1 VSAAVGSRAWLPDR
15 VGALPAYRRGWP
27 ASASD
32 SSITDV
38 PSPQSL
44 LDELSWRGLI
54 AESSQGVEARLA
66 KGPISAYVGFD
77 ASARSLHVGNLVQGF
92 VLTHLQRFGGTPFIV
107 VGGGTGMIGDPSGK
121 SSERNLLDDE
131 QIRANS
137 AAIRSQLER
146 FVDFSPGPNQAQM
159 VDNREWLADWKLLDF
174 LRDIGKHFSVP
185 YMLAKD
191 SVQQRLGAGM
201 SFTEFSYMT
210 LQSADFLQLYRNRGV
225 EMQMGG
231 ADQWGNIT
239 AGLELIRRVV
249 GREEGEEPAAFAMCS
264 PLLLTRDGKK
274 MGKSEKGA
282 VFLNPAMTSPYDF
295 FQYWL
300 NDDDALVAQ
309 HLRWLTLKEADEIYE
324 IEEQH
329 LKAPH
334 QRPAQR
340 ALAYDLTARVHG
352 KEEADKQVRVADAAF
367 SGAPITDPEVLDVL
381 YDAIDHYEF
390 ADGDTADAL
399 SLAVASGLVTS
410 KSEGRRLLEQGG
422 LSINGERVSDGA
434 AALPALIDGRYLV
447 LRAGKKRLVIGRLAA
462 G

>member
-1 VSAAVGSRAWLPDR
+1 M
-15 VGALPAYRRGWP
+15 
-27 ASASD
+27 
-32 SSITDV
+32 
-38 PSPQSL
+38 PSPKEL
-44 LDELSWRGLI
+44 LAELSWRGLV
-54 AESSQGVEARLA
+54 ADSSQGVEARLA

-92 VLTHLQRFGGTPFIV
+92 VLTHLQRHGGTPFIV

-121 SSERNLLDDE
+121 SSERNLLDDD

-137 AAIRSQLER
+137 AAIQAQLER
-146 FVDFSPGPNQAQM
+146 FVDFSPGANQAQM
-159 VDNREWLADWKLLDF
+159 VDNREWLADWRLLDF

-210 LQSADFLQLYRNRGV
+210 LQSADFLQLYRQRGV

-249 GREEGEEPAAFAMCS
+249 GREEGEEPAAYAMCS

-282 VFLNPAMTSPYDF
+282 VFLDPTMTSPYDF
-295 FQYWL
+295 YQYWL

-309 HLRWLTLKEADEIYE
+309 HLRWLTLMTAPQVYE

-329 LKAPH
+329 EKAPDK
-334 QRPAQR
+334 RPAQR
-340 ALAYDLTARVHG
+340 ALAHDLTARVHG
-352 KEEADKQVRVADAAF
+352 KAEADRQVRVADAAF

-381 YDAIDHYEF
+381 FDAIDHYEF
-390 ADGDTADAL
+390 GDEISSLSPLDLAL
-399 SLAVASGLVTS
+399 ASGLVSS
-410 KSEGRRLLEQGG
+410 KSEGRRLQEQGG
-422 LSINGERVSDGA
+422 LSVNGERVSDGTA
-434 AALPALIDGRYLV
+434 AMPQLIDGRYLV
-447 LRAGKKRLVIGRLAA
+447 LRAGKKRLLIARHRA
-462 G
+462 

>member
-1 VSAAVGSRAWLPDR
+1 MPK
-15 VGALPAYRRGWP
+15 
-27 ASASD
+27 
-32 SSITDV
+32 T
-38 PSPQSL
+38 L

-54 AESSQGVEARLA
+54 AESSQGVDARLA
-66 KGPISAYVGFD
+66 KGPIKAYVGFD

-92 VLTHLQRFGGTPFIV
+92 VLTHLQRYGGTPYIV

-121 SSERNLLDDE
+121 SSERNLLNDE
-131 QIRANS
+131 QIKSNA
-137 AAIRSQLER
+137 AAIQAQLEN
-146 FVDFSPGPNQAQM
+146 FVDFSPAPNQAQM

-185 YMLAKD
+185 YMLSKD

-210 LQSADFLQLYRNRGV
+210 LQSADFLQLYRERAV

-264 PLLLTRDGKK
+264 PLLLTRDGRK

-282 VFLNPAMTSPYDF
+282 VYLNPTMTSAYDF

-300 NDDDALVAQ
+300 NDDDELIGQ
-309 HLRWLTLKEADEIYE
+309 HLRWLTLKGADEIYE
-324 IEEQH
+324 IEVQQE
-329 LKAPH
+329 KAPEK
-334 QRPAQR
+334 RPAQR
-340 ALAYDLTARVHG
+340 ALAYDLTARIHG
-352 KEEADKQVRVADAAF
+352 KEEADRQVRVADAAF
-367 SGAPITDPEVLDVL
+367 SGEPIRDPDVLDVL
-381 YDAIDHYEF
+381 YEAIDHYEF
-390 ADGDTADAL
+390 GPDLTSAL
-399 SLAVASGLVTS
+399 DLAVASGLVAS

-422 LSINGERVSDGA
+422 LSVNGDRVTTLDA
-434 AALPALIDGRYLV
+434 TLPEPIDGRYLV
-447 LRAGKKRLVIGRLAA
+447 LRAGKKRLLIARRKT
-462 G
+462 